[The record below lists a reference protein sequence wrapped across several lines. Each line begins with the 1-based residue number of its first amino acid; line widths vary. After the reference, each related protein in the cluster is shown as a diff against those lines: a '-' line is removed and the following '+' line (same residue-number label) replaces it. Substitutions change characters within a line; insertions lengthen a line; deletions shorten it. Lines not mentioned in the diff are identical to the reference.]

1 MNLMVKLVFLA
12 SAMPIPDSLKNSGT
26 IKGLLGWLTGS
37 DVTTKKPVIEFYQ
50 AWSETLGPISNAML
64 TVGYGMGS
72 FFSKM
77 FYNIGE
83 VLSAVYVKMFGLL
96 GFLVKGN
103 YAGSSQISNLHTFL
117 VILGFSIL
125 VVAIIGWSI
134 ASMVKRPV
142 FKEAMASVMTAC
154 AVIIILPWLVGEF
167 NSITVHA
174 TTEMNSAVTGTKNES
189 FEDSLKHVVISPYK
203 DNTIDWLVMAEKNFN
218 TNPKKIGGSK
228 GWSDFNRIDTDNLNS
243 INFTVNIAKDN
254 IGYVSDKNKLN
265 TNVFK
270 YQLDTGVTDTH
281 NTKVAKLDLPATQ
294 VSGITHMGQLVYPR
308 YHVNWIA
315 VIVELILLDGFFLLA
330 GYKVAKYSIKIFF
343 LMILSPLVAL
353 FRVQSMK
360 NVKELISSIIGAST
374 GIFVENAGVFFLI
387 TIIQVTSGTSNFI
400 GGLAGGW
407 QRVIAT
413 LMIYGAAIAVLIAGD
428 QYIQRWTGTSTGQS
442 GSMRDLV
449 AGSMA
454 AAGLGKAAKTTGKAA
469 LEGIGAVAGA
479 AGSVGHGIKSAG
491 GKAKGEIDKLRS
503 SALQDESGDKSTNS
517 ADTPSQDNSLNAA
530 QTGDSVPSGA
540 DGSESENTAD
550 RSDSGQNQQPGNA
563 AAERPEEQV
572 GANDYGNLDHNQNSL
587 GSSNTADA
595 NPTYDANPTSKDVSP
610 NAAQTMSEDGDAF
623 DYQEGL
629 GSLDATEP
637 PVSNDE
643 GGSVTDANN
652 PGEADPISGSSSTVP
667 TSSGLMPAS
676 ENTELSPMGDND
688 LPNDVGG
695 ATGNEDLNAASGAV
709 SGTSSEST
717 PIGEDINAA
726 AGGQSDI
733 GSPRTTG
740 ASGAGHMTNVRP
752 ATNSTGSV
760 RPVATTA
767 GSAKQAPIIPAK
779 HYSASS
785 NVASNFKV
793 PHSGTPDVP
802 TTPQGDSGQAPS
814 NGRVTN
820 FNNIPD

>member
-83 VLSAVYVKMFGLL
+83 VLSAVYAKMFGLL

-454 AAGLGKAAKTTGKAA
+454 GAGLASFAGKAGHKAVQGIEAAASAAGT
-469 LEGIGAVAGA
+469 
-479 AGSVGHGIKSAG
+479 VGHGIKSAG
-491 GKAKGEIDKLRS
+491 GKAKGGIDKLRS
-503 SALQDESGDKSTNS
+503 SALQDESSDGTESSDGSTDQGNG
-517 ADTPSQDNSLNAA
+517 LNAA
-530 QTGDSVPSGA
+530 QTGDSVPSGT
-540 DGSESENTAD
+540 DESESENTAD
-550 RSDSGQNQQPGNA
+550 MSDSGQNQQPGNA
-563 AAERPEEQV
+563 AAERPEEQA
-572 GANDYGNLDHNQNSL
+572 GANDYGNLDRNQNSL

-595 NPTYDANPTSKDVSP
+595 NPTSRDTSP
-610 NAAQTMSEDGDAF
+610 NAAQTMSEDGDGF
-623 DYQEGL
+623 DYQEGM

-637 PVSNDE
+637 PVTNEDDLPVNNV
-643 GGSVTDANN
+643 GN
-652 PGEADPISGSSSTVP
+652 PGEAAPISGNSATVP
-667 TSSGLMPAS
+667 TSSGLMPSS
-676 ENTELSPMGDND
+676 ENPDLPSMGGND
-688 LPNDVGG
+688 QPNDVGR

-709 SGTSSEST
+709 SDTSSEQT

-733 GSPRTTG
+733 GAPRTTG
-740 ASGAGHMTNVRP
+740 TSGAGHLANVRP
-752 ATNSTGSV
+752 ASNSTGSV
-760 RPVATTA
+760 RPVATIA

-785 NVASNFKV
+785 NVASNFKA

>member
-1 MNLMVKLVFLA
+1 MNLMVKLVTLA
-12 SAMPIPDSLKNSGT
+12 SAVPIPDSLRNSGS

-83 VLSAVYVKMFGLL
+83 VLSAVYAKMFGLL

-117 VILGFSIL
+117 VYLGFAIL
-125 VVAIIGWSI
+125 VVALIGWSI
-134 ASMVKRPV
+134 ASMIGRPA
-142 FKEAMASVMTAC
+142 FKEAMTSVMTAC

-167 NSITVHA
+167 NSITVNA

-189 FEDSLKHVVISPYK
+189 FEDSLKHVVVSPYK

-281 NTKVAKLDLPATQ
+281 NTKVAKLDLPTTQ

-454 AAGLGKAAKTTGKAA
+454 GAGLASFAGKAGHKAVQGIETAASAAGT
-469 LEGIGAVAGA
+469 
-479 AGSVGHGIKSAG
+479 VGHGIKSAG
-491 GKAKGEIDKLRS
+491 GKAKGGIDKLRS
-503 SALQDESGDKSTNS
+503 SALQDESSDGTENSNGSTDQGNG
-517 ADTPSQDNSLNAA
+517 LNAA
-530 QTGDSVPSGA
+530 QTGDSVPSGT
-540 DGSESENTAD
+540 DESESENTAD
-550 RSDSGQNQQPGNA
+550 MSDSGQNQQPGNA
-563 AAERPEEQV
+563 AAERPEEQA

-587 GSSNTADA
+587 GSSDTAD
-595 NPTYDANPTSKDVSP
+595 DNPTSKDVSP
-610 NAAQTMSEDGDAF
+610 NTAQTMSEDGDGF

-652 PGEADPISGSSSTVP
+652 PGEAAPTSGSSSTVP

-676 ENTELSPMGDND
+676 ESTELSPIGDND
-688 LPNDVGG
+688 LPNDVGR

-709 SGTSSEST
+709 SDTSSEQT

-733 GSPRTTG
+733 GAPRTTG
-740 ASGAGHMTNVRP
+740 TSGAGHLANVRP
-752 ATNSTGSV
+752 ASNSTGSV

-785 NVASNFKV
+785 NVSQNFKAS
-793 PHSGTPDVP
+793 HSGTPDVP
-802 TTPQGDSGQAPS
+802 TIPQGDSGQAPS

>member
-1 MNLMVKLVFLA
+1 MNLMVKLVTLA
-12 SAMPIPDSLKNSGT
+12 SAVPIPDSLKNSGS

-83 VLSAVYVKMFGLL
+83 VLSAVYAKMFGLL

-117 VILGFSIL
+117 VYLGFAIL
-125 VVAIIGWSI
+125 VVALIGWSI
-134 ASMVKRPV
+134 ASMIGRPA
-142 FKEAMASVMTAC
+142 FKEAMTSVMTAC
-154 AVIIILPWLVGEF
+154 AVIIILPWLIGEF
-167 NSITVHA
+167 NSITVNA

-189 FEDSLKHVVISPYK
+189 FEDSLKHVVVSPYK

-454 AAGLGKAAKTTGKAA
+454 GAGLASFAGKAGHKAVQGIEAAASAAGT
-469 LEGIGAVAGA
+469 
-479 AGSVGHGIKSAG
+479 VGHGIKSAG
-491 GKAKGEIDKLRS
+491 GKAKGGIDKLRS
-503 SALQDESGDKSTNS
+503 SALQDESSDGTESSDGSTDQGNG
-517 ADTPSQDNSLNAA
+517 LNAA
-530 QTGDSVPSGA
+530 QTGDSVPSGT
-540 DGSESENTAD
+540 DESESENTAD
-550 RSDSGQNQQPGNA
+550 MSDSGQNQQPGNA
-563 AAERPEEQV
+563 AAERPEEQA
-572 GANDYGNLDHNQNSL
+572 GANDYGNLDRNQNSL

-595 NPTYDANPTSKDVSP
+595 NPTSRDTSP
-610 NAAQTMSEDGDAF
+610 NAAQTMSEDGDGF
-623 DYQEGL
+623 DYQEGM

-637 PVSNDE
+637 PVTNEDDLPVNNV
-643 GGSVTDANN
+643 GN
-652 PGEADPISGSSSTVP
+652 PGEAAPISGNSATVP
-667 TSSGLMPAS
+667 TSSGLMPSS
-676 ENTELSPMGDND
+676 ENPDLPSMGGND
-688 LPNDVGG
+688 QPNDVGR

-709 SGTSSEST
+709 SDTSSEQT
-717 PIGEDINAA
+717 PTGEDINAA

-733 GSPRTTG
+733 GAPRTTG
-740 ASGAGHMTNVRP
+740 TSGAGHLANVRP
-752 ATNSTGSV
+752 ASNSTGSV

-785 NVASNFKV
+785 NVSQNFKAS
-793 PHSGTPDVP
+793 HSGTPDVP
-802 TTPQGDSGQAPS
+802 TIPQGDSGQAPS

>member
-1 MNLMVKLVFLA
+1 
-12 SAMPIPDSLKNSGT
+12 
-26 IKGLLGWLTGS
+26 
-37 DVTTKKPVIEFYQ
+37 
-50 AWSETLGPISNAML
+50 
-64 TVGYGMGS
+64 
-72 FFSKM
+72 
-77 FYNIGE
+77 
-83 VLSAVYVKMFGLL
+83 
-96 GFLVKGN
+96 
-103 YAGSSQISNLHTFL
+103 
-117 VILGFSIL
+117 
-125 VVAIIGWSI
+125 
-134 ASMVKRPV
+134 
-142 FKEAMASVMTAC
+142 
-154 AVIIILPWLVGEF
+154 
-167 NSITVHA
+167 
-174 TTEMNSAVTGTKNES
+174 
-189 FEDSLKHVVISPYK
+189 
-203 DNTIDWLVMAEKNFN
+203 
-218 TNPKKIGGSK
+218 
-228 GWSDFNRIDTDNLNS
+228 
-243 INFTVNIAKDN
+243 
-254 IGYVSDKNKLN
+254 
-265 TNVFK
+265 
-270 YQLDTGVTDTH
+270 
-281 NTKVAKLDLPATQ
+281 
-294 VSGITHMGQLVYPR
+294 MGQLVYPR

-454 AAGLGKAAKTTGKAA
+454 GAGLASFAGKAGHKAVQGIETAASAAGT
-469 LEGIGAVAGA
+469 
-479 AGSVGHGIKSAG
+479 VGHGIKSAG
-491 GKAKGEIDKLRS
+491 GKAKGGIDKLRS
-503 SALQDESGDKSTNS
+503 SALQDESSDGTESSDGSTDQGNG
-517 ADTPSQDNSLNAA
+517 LNAA
-530 QTGDSVPSGA
+530 QTGDSVPSGT
-540 DGSESENTAD
+540 DESESENTAD
-550 RSDSGQNQQPGNA
+550 MSDSGQNQQPGNA
-563 AAERPEEQV
+563 AAERPEEQA

-595 NPTYDANPTSKDVSP
+595 NPTSRDTSP
-610 NAAQTMSEDGDAF
+610 NAAQTMSEDGDGF
-623 DYQEGL
+623 DYQEGM

-637 PVSNDE
+637 PVTNEDDLPVNNV
-643 GGSVTDANN
+643 GN
-652 PGEADPISGSSSTVP
+652 PGEAAPISGNSATVP
-667 TSSGLMPAS
+667 TSSGLMPSS
-676 ENTELSPMGDND
+676 ENPDLPSMGGND
-688 LPNDVGG
+688 QPNDVGR

-709 SGTSSEST
+709 SDTSSEQT

-733 GSPRTTG
+733 GAPRTTG
-740 ASGAGHMTNVRP
+740 TSGAGHLANVRP
-752 ATNSTGSV
+752 ASNSTGSV

-785 NVASNFKV
+785 NVSQNFKA

-802 TTPQGDSGQAPS
+802 TIPQGDSGQAPS

>member
-1 MNLMVKLVFLA
+1 MNLMAKLVTLA
-12 SAMPIPDSLKNSGT
+12 SAVPIPDSLKNSGS

-83 VLSAVYVKMFGLL
+83 VLSAVYAKMFGLL

-189 FEDSLKHVVISPYK
+189 FEDSLKHVVVSPYK

-281 NTKVAKLDLPATQ
+281 NTKVDKLDLPATQ

-343 LMILSPLVAL
+343 LLILSPLVAL

-454 AAGLGKAAKTTGKAA
+454 GAGLASFAGKAGHKAVQGIETAAGAV
-469 LEGIGAVAGA
+469 GA
-479 AGSVGHGIKSAG
+479 VGHGIKSAG
-491 GKAKGEIDKLRS
+491 GKAKGGIDKLRS
-503 SALQDESGDKSTNS
+503 SALQDESGDGSTNS
-517 ADTPSQDNSLNAA
+517 ADSPSQDNSLNAA
-530 QTGDSVPSGA
+530 QTGDSGDPVPSGA
-540 DGSESENTAD
+540 DGAESENTAD
-550 RSDSGQNQQPGNA
+550 VSEDGQKQQPGNA
-563 AAERPEEQV
+563 AAERPEEQA

-587 GSSNTADA
+587 GSSDTAD
-595 NPTYDANPTSKDVSP
+595 DNPTSKDVSP
-610 NAAQTMSEDGDAF
+610 NAAQTMAEDGDGF
-623 DYQEGL
+623 DYQEGM
-629 GSLDATEP
+629 GSLAATEP
-637 PVSNDE
+637 PAPNDDGGAVINAGNPGGEVSPTS
-643 GGSVTDANN
+643 GGSSAVTT
-652 PGEADPISGSSSTVP
+652 G
-667 TSSGLMPAS
+667 SGLMPS
-676 ENTELSPMGDND
+676 EKPDLPSMGGND
-688 LPNDVGG
+688 QPNDVGR

-709 SGTSSEST
+709 SDTSSEST

-733 GSPRTTG
+733 VAPRTTG

-785 NVASNFKV
+785 NVASNFKA

>member
-1 MNLMVKLVFLA
+1 MNFMFKLVTLA
-12 SAMPIPDSLKNSGT
+12 SSVSIPDPIKTTGT
-26 IKGLLGWLTGS
+26 MKGLLNWLTGKGNIDS
-37 DVTTKKPVIEFYQ
+37 QKTVIAFYQ
-50 AWSETLGPISNAML
+50 AWSETLGPTTNAML

-83 VLSAVYVKMFGLL
+83 VLSAVYAKMFGLL

-134 ASMVKRPV
+134 ASMVGRPA
-142 FKEAMASVMTAC
+142 FKEVMASMMTAC

-189 FEDSLKHVVISPYK
+189 FEDSLNHVVVSPFK
-203 DNTIDWLVMAEKNFN
+203 DNTIDWLVMADKNFN

-228 GWSDFNRIDTDNLNS
+228 GWAEFNRINTDNINS

-254 IGYVSDKNKLN
+254 IGYVLPANKKN

-270 YQLDTGVTDTH
+270 YQLDTGANVKQDVKVT
-281 NTKVAKLDLPATQ
+281 KLSLPATQ

-353 FRVQSMK
+353 FRVQSTK
-360 NVKELISSIIGAST
+360 NIKELISSIIGAST

-387 TIIQVTSGTSNFI
+387 TIIQVTSGTSSFI
-400 GGLAGGW
+400 SGLAGGW

-479 AGSVGHGIKSAG
+479 AGAVGHGIKSAG

-503 SALQDESGDKSTNS
+503 SALQDESGDGSTNS
-517 ADTPSQDNSLNAA
+517 ADSPSQNQDNSLNAA
-530 QTGDSVPSGA
+530 QTGGSVPSGSDA
-540 DGSESENTAD
+540 SESENTAD
-550 RSDSGQNQQPGNA
+550 VSENGQKQQPGNA
-563 AAERPEEQV
+563 AAERPEDQS
-572 GANDYGNLDHNQNSL
+572 GANDYGNFDHNTDSL
-587 GSSNTADA
+587 GSSDISAD
-595 NPTYDANPTSKDVSP
+595 DPTSKDTSP
-610 NAAQTMSEDGDAF
+610 NAAQTMSEDGDGF
-623 DYQEGL
+623 DYQEGM

-637 PVSNDE
+637 PITNEDDLPVNNVD
-643 GGSVTDANN
+643 N
-652 PGEADPISGSSSTVP
+652 PGETGGSSSTVP
-667 TSSGLMPAS
+667 TSSGLMPSS
-676 ENTELSPMGDND
+676 ENPDLTSMGGNEQ
-688 LPNDVGG
+688 PNDVGR

-709 SGTSSEST
+709 SDTSLEPT

-726 AGGQSDI
+726 VGGQPDV
-733 GSPRTTG
+733 GAPRTTG
-740 ASGAGHMTNVRP
+740 TSGAGHLTNVRL

-779 HYSASS
+779 HYSAAS
-785 NVASNFKV
+785 NVSPNFKTS
-793 PHSGTPDVP
+793 HSETTNEP
-802 TTPQGDSGQAPS
+802 TAPQGDSGQAPS

>member
-1 MNLMVKLVFLA
+1 MNLMVKLVTLA
-12 SAMPIPDSLKNSGT
+12 SAVPIPDSLKNSGS

-83 VLSAVYVKMFGLL
+83 VLSAVYAKMFGLL

-117 VILGFSIL
+117 VYLGFAIL
-125 VVAIIGWSI
+125 VVALIGWSM
-134 ASMVKRPV
+134 ASMIGRPA
-142 FKEAMASVMTAC
+142 FKEAMTSVMTAC

-167 NSITVHA
+167 NSITVNA

-189 FEDSLKHVVISPYK
+189 FEDSLKHVVVSPYK

-281 NTKVAKLDLPATQ
+281 NTKVAKLDLPTTQ

-308 YHVNWIA
+308 YNVNWIA

-454 AAGLGKAAKTTGKAA
+454 GAGLASFAGKAGHKAVQGIETAASAAGT
-469 LEGIGAVAGA
+469 
-479 AGSVGHGIKSAG
+479 VGHGIKSAG
-491 GKAKGEIDKLRS
+491 GKAKGGIDKLRS
-503 SALQDESGDKSTNS
+503 SALQDESSDGTESSNGSTDQGNG
-517 ADTPSQDNSLNAA
+517 LNAA
-530 QTGDSVPSGA
+530 QTGDSVPSGT
-540 DGSESENTAD
+540 DESESENTAD
-550 RSDSGQNQQPGNA
+550 MSDSGQNQQSGNA
-563 AAERPEEQV
+563 AAERPEDQS
-572 GANDYGNLDHNQNSL
+572 GANDYGNFDHNTDSL
-587 GSSNTADA
+587 GSSNTAAD
-595 NPTYDANPTSKDVSP
+595 NPTSKDTSDTSP
-610 NAAQTMSEDGDAF
+610 NAAQTMSEDGDGF
-623 DYQEGL
+623 DYQEGM

-637 PVSNDE
+637 PITNGDDSPVNNVD
-643 GGSVTDANN
+643 N
-652 PGEADPISGSSSTVP
+652 PGETAPIGGSSSTVP
-667 TSSGLMPAS
+667 TSSGLMPSS
-676 ENTELSPMGDND
+676 ENPDLPSMGGNEQ
-688 LPNDVGG
+688 PNDVGR

-709 SGTSSEST
+709 SDTSSDST

-726 AGGQSDI
+726 TGGQPDI
-733 GSPRTTG
+733 GAPRTTG
-740 ASGAGHMTNVRP
+740 TSGAGHLTNVRP

-767 GSAKQAPIIPAK
+767 GSVKQAPIIPAK
-779 HYSASS
+779 HYSAST
-785 NVASNFKV
+785 NVSPNFKT
-793 PHSGTPDVP
+793 PHSE
-802 TTPQGDSGQAPS
+802 TTNGSTAPQGDSGQAPS

>member
-1 MNLMVKLVFLA
+1 MNLMVKLVTLA
-12 SAMPIPDSLKNSGT
+12 SAVPIPNSLKNSGS

-64 TVGYGMGS
+64 MVGYGTGS

-83 VLSAVYVKMFGLL
+83 VLSAVYAKMFGLL

-103 YAGSSQISNLHTFL
+103 YAGSTQISNLHTFL

-189 FEDSLKHVVISPYK
+189 FEDSLKHVVVSPYK

-281 NTKVAKLDLPATQ
+281 NTKVAKLDLPTTQ

-454 AAGLGKAAKTTGKAA
+454 GAGLASFAGKAGHKAVQGIETAASAAGT
-469 LEGIGAVAGA
+469 
-479 AGSVGHGIKSAG
+479 VGHGIKSAG
-491 GKAKGEIDKLRS
+491 GKAKGGIDKLRS
-503 SALQDESGDKSTNS
+503 SALQDESSDGTESSNGSTDQGNG
-517 ADTPSQDNSLNAA
+517 LNAA
-530 QTGDSVPSGA
+530 QTGDSVPSGT
-540 DGSESENTAD
+540 DESESENTAD
-550 RSDSGQNQQPGNA
+550 MSDSGQNQQPGNA
-563 AAERPEEQV
+563 AAERPEEQA

-587 GSSNTADA
+587 GSSDTA
-595 NPTYDANPTSKDVSP
+595 DANPTSKDVSP
-610 NAAQTMSEDGDAF
+610 NTAQTMSEDGDGF

-652 PGEADPISGSSSTVP
+652 PGEAAPTSGSSSTVP

-676 ENTELSPMGDND
+676 ESTELSPIGDND
-688 LPNDVGG
+688 LPNDVGR

-709 SGTSSEST
+709 SDTSSEST

-733 GSPRTTG
+733 GAPRTTG
-740 ASGAGHMTNVRP
+740 ASGAEHMTNVRP

-785 NVASNFKV
+785 NVASNFKA

>member
-1 MNLMVKLVFLA
+1 MNLMVKLVTLA
-12 SAMPIPDSLKNSGT
+12 SAVPIPDSLKNSGS
-26 IKGLLGWLTGS
+26 IKGFLGWLTGS

-83 VLSAVYVKMFGLL
+83 VLSAVYAKMFGLL

-174 TTEMNSAVTGTKNES
+174 TTEMNSTVTGTKNES
-189 FEDSLKHVVISPYK
+189 FEDSLKHVVVSPYK

-308 YHVNWIA
+308 YHVNWIV

-454 AAGLGKAAKTTGKAA
+454 GAGLASFAGKAGHKAVQ
-469 LEGIGAVAGA
+469 GIETA
-479 AGSVGHGIKSAG
+479 ASAADTVGHGIKSAG
-491 GKAKGEIDKLRS
+491 GKAKGGIDKLRS
-503 SALQDESGDKSTNS
+503 SALQDESSDGTESSDGSTDQGNG
-517 ADTPSQDNSLNAA
+517 LNAA
-530 QTGDSVPSGA
+530 QTGDSVPSGT
-540 DGSESENTAD
+540 DESESENTAD
-550 RSDSGQNQQPGNA
+550 MSDSGQNQQPGNA
-563 AAERPEEQV
+563 AAERPEEQA
-572 GANDYGNLDHNQNSL
+572 GANDYGNLDRNQNSL

-595 NPTYDANPTSKDVSP
+595 NPTSRDTSP
-610 NAAQTMSEDGDAF
+610 NAAQTMSEDGDGF
-623 DYQEGL
+623 DYQEGM

-637 PVSNDE
+637 PVTNEDDLPVNNV
-643 GGSVTDANN
+643 GN
-652 PGEADPISGSSSTVP
+652 PGEAAPISGNSATVP
-667 TSSGLMPAS
+667 TSSGLMPSS
-676 ENTELSPMGDND
+676 ENPDLPSMGGND
-688 LPNDVGG
+688 QPNDVGR

-709 SGTSSEST
+709 SDTSSEQT

-733 GSPRTTG
+733 GAPRTTG
-740 ASGAGHMTNVRP
+740 TSGAGHLANVRP
-752 ATNSTGSV
+752 ASNSTGSV

-785 NVASNFKV
+785 NVSQNFKAS
-793 PHSGTPDVP
+793 HSGTPDVP
-802 TTPQGDSGQAPS
+802 TIPQGDSGQAPS

>member
-1 MNLMVKLVFLA
+1 MNLMVKLVTLA
-12 SAMPIPDSLKNSGT
+12 SAVPIPDSLKNSGS

-83 VLSAVYVKMFGLL
+83 ALSAVYAKMFGLL
-96 GFLVKGN
+96 GFLVRGN

-189 FEDSLKHVVISPYK
+189 FEDSLKHVVVSPYK

-454 AAGLGKAAKTTGKAA
+454 GAGLASFAVKAGHKAVQGIETAASAAGT
-469 LEGIGAVAGA
+469 
-479 AGSVGHGIKSAG
+479 VGHGIKSAD
-491 GKAKGEIDKLRS
+491 GKAKGGIDKLRS
-503 SALQDESGDKSTNS
+503 SALQDESSDGTESSDGSTDQGNG
-517 ADTPSQDNSLNAA
+517 LNAA
-530 QTGDSVPSGA
+530 QTGDSVPSGT
-540 DGSESENTAD
+540 DESESENTAD
-550 RSDSGQNQQPGNA
+550 MSDSGQNQQPGNA
-563 AAERPEEQV
+563 AAERPEEQA

-595 NPTYDANPTSKDVSP
+595 NPTSRDTSP
-610 NAAQTMSEDGDAF
+610 NAAQTMSEDGDGF
-623 DYQEGL
+623 DYQEGM

-637 PVSNDE
+637 PVTNEDDLPVNNV
-643 GGSVTDANN
+643 GN
-652 PGEADPISGSSSTVP
+652 PGEAAPISGNSATVP
-667 TSSGLMPAS
+667 TSSGLMPSS
-676 ENTELSPMGDND
+676 ENPDLPSMGGND
-688 LPNDVGG
+688 QPNDVGR

-709 SGTSSEST
+709 SDTSSEQT

-733 GSPRTTG
+733 GAPRTTG
-740 ASGAGHMTNVRP
+740 TSGAGHLANVRP
-752 ATNSTGSV
+752 ASNSTGSV

-785 NVASNFKV
+785 NVSQNFKA

-802 TTPQGDSGQAPS
+802 TIPQGDSGQAPS

>member
-1 MNLMVKLVFLA
+1 MNLMVKLVTLA
-12 SAMPIPDSLKNSGT
+12 SAVPIPDSLKNSGS
-26 IKGLLGWLTGS
+26 IKGFLGWLTGS

-83 VLSAVYVKMFGLL
+83 VLSAVYAKMFGLL

-189 FEDSLKHVVISPYK
+189 FEASLKHVVVSPYK

-454 AAGLGKAAKTTGKAA
+454 GAGLASFAGKAGHKAVQGIETAASAAGT
-469 LEGIGAVAGA
+469 
-479 AGSVGHGIKSAG
+479 VGHGIKSAG
-491 GKAKGEIDKLRS
+491 GKAKGGIDKLRS
-503 SALQDESGDKSTNS
+503 SALQDESSDGTENSNGSTDQGNG
-517 ADTPSQDNSLNAA
+517 LNAA
-530 QTGDSVPSGA
+530 QTGDSVPSGT
-540 DGSESENTAD
+540 DESESENTAD
-550 RSDSGQNQQPGNA
+550 MSDSGQNQQPGNA
-563 AAERPEEQV
+563 AAERPEEQT

-587 GSSNTADA
+587 GSSDTA
-595 NPTYDANPTSKDVSP
+595 DANPTSKDVSP
-610 NAAQTMSEDGDAF
+610 NTAQTMSEDGDGF

-652 PGEADPISGSSSTVP
+652 PGEAAPTSGSSSTVP

-676 ENTELSPMGDND
+676 ESTELSPIGDND
-688 LPNDVGG
+688 LPNDVGR

-709 SGTSSEST
+709 SDTSSEST
-717 PIGEDINAA
+717 PVSEYINAA

-733 GSPRTTG
+733 RSPRTTG
-740 ASGAGHMTNVRP
+740 ASGAGHLSNVRP
-752 ATNSTGSV
+752 ATNSTDSV